1 MKLYEKDLHGEF
13 SLKNNFSDSAYDEFL
28 DKLEKDYPELVP
40 YFKNEDDFGYGSWFY
55 EKALNFYSENKG
67 DMDFGNIDKF
77 VKDFLETEGKYI
89 IKNLNKEK
97 EKNDKLIA
105 ARKTGKVDGK
115 KVWHWEYENDD
126 DGTIQKFKTDGINPV
141 NGTYDGVYESTKLSI
156 KEAKEILENQGYR
169 VLNEREI
176 NLNYLL
182 KDIFELLTSFGI
194 SATDDEVKRLM
205 WSYINSGR
213 KPENA
218 TAEDILEFDID
229 NDPYTIIDYT
239 GDFVD
244 YIKKGQYKTG
254 PVDESVQI
262 NEAKEIL
269 KNQGYMC
276 ESKQDEVVLLDTDAS
291 KYTLE
296 DVRVWKEDDSI
307 EEDSEEYWDAV
318 NDMIDLEIEDFR
330 TNAAFDFDLGECLVM
345 ETAGLWNGYSDGAG
359 IRTITSGEDILNC
372 LSKDCDQCR
381 VVLNEN
387 GLVMYGYHHDGT
399 NVYTFYKLNNK
410 GVEYWEKHED
420 DYNESKILQNLIR
433 GKMAKKITKDM
444 IGY

>member
-1 MKLYEKDLHGEF
+1 MKLYEKDLPGEF

-40 YFKNEDDFGYGSWFY
+40 YFKDKDNYGYGSWFY
-55 EKALNFYSENKG
+55 VKALNFYSENKG

-156 KEAKEILENQGYR
+156 KEAKEILKNSGYR
-169 VLNEREI
+169 VLKERKV
-176 NLNYLL
+176 NLDNLV
-182 KDIFELLTSFGI
+182 KNIFELLTSYDI
-194 SATDDEVKRLM
+194 EASNNEVKKLV
-205 WSYINSGR
+205 WNYIDSGR
-213 KPENA
+213 DAEHA
-218 TAEDILEFDID
+218 SAEDVIEFDLD
-229 NDPYTIIDYT
+229 NEPDSVLKYNGGIHHWIKEGRYNE
-239 GDFVD
+239 
-244 YIKKGQYKTG
+244 YI
-254 PVDESVQI
+254 DESVQM
-262 NEAKEIL
+262 NEDTGEPASSS
-269 KNQGYMC
+269 
-276 ESKQDEVVLLDTDAS
+276 SKQNEVVLLDTDAS
-291 KYTLE
+291 KYTLD
-296 DVRVWKEDDSI
+296 DVRDWKEDDSI

-345 ETAGLWNGYSDGAG
+345 ATAGLWNGHSDGAG
-359 IRTITSGEDILNC
+359 IRTITFGQDILNC

-387 GLVMYGYHHDGT
+387 GLVMYGYHHGGT

-433 GKMAKKITKDM
+433 GKMVKKITKDM